1 VANHKQAL
9 KRHRQSVVRAER
21 NHFFLATLRGA
32 LKKAR
37 AAVSGGADNAQA
49 AAQHAL
55 TLLDRVAVKGII
67 PKGRADRLK
76 SRLAS
81 QAARVG

>member
-21 NHFFLATLRGA
+21 NHFFVATLRGA

-37 AAVSGGADNAQA
+37 AAVSEGSEGAQTAAQA
-49 AAQHAL
+49 AL
-55 TLLDRVAVKGII
+55 KLLDRVAVKGII